1 MRTYNKILRASESPL
16 FYDKITK
23 IKIKI
28 LLVEDNELLAK
39 GLIYS
44 LEQKDYIVIHTV
56 DISET
61 LKIIEKERI
70 DIAILDISLPDGN
83 GFDLYKNYIKEKEIS
98 TIFLTAK
105 DEEDDIVKGLE
116 LGAEDYITKPFS
128 TKELLARM
136 NKIILRKNK
145 NTIIKI
151 KDISFDIDK
160 MVVYKEN
167 KPIEL
172 TSLELKIL
180 HLLFM
185 NINKVVTRNEII
197 DKIWEWTG
205 NDIND
210 NTVTVYLKRIREKIK
225 KGRGLSPS
233 LFVCAGELYYQVQ
246 HFRGTKRSPYR
257 TLVE

>member
-1 MRTYNKILRASESPL
+1 M
-16 FYDKITK
+16 
-23 IKIKI
+23 KI

-44 LEQKDYIVIHTV
+44 LEQKEYTV
-56 DISET
+56 LHAVNVNET
-61 LKIIEKERI
+61 LKIMEKEKI
-70 DIAILDISLPDGN
+70 DMAILDISLPDGN
-83 GFDLYKNYIKEKEIS
+83 GFDLYTNYIKEKAIS

-160 MVVYKEN
+160 MEVYKED
-167 KPIEL
+167 KQIEL

-197 DKIWEWTG
+197 DKVWEWTG

-225 KGRGLSPS
+225 TDIIITIKGIG
-233 LFVCAGELYYQVQ
+233 
-246 HFRGTKRSPYR
+246 YR
-257 TLVE
+257 IDKVEK

>member
-1 MRTYNKILRASESPL
+1 M
-16 FYDKITK
+16 
-23 IKIKI
+23 KI

-197 DKIWEWTG
+197 NKIWEWTG

-225 KGRGLSPS
+225 TDIIITIKGIG
-233 LFVCAGELYYQVQ
+233 
-246 HFRGTKRSPYR
+246 YR
-257 TLVE
+257 IDKNEK